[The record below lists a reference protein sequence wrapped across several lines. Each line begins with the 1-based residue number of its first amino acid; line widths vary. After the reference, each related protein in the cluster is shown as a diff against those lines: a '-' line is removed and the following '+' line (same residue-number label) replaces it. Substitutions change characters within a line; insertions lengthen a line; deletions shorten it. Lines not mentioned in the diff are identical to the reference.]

1 MKPTQS
7 QKCPH
12 SYSFSLIKHA
22 TFHFAKSWEHFLAVR
37 AEDDLARF
45 IVEKMSADDSCIIN
59 HLFLPHPPCIRLLN
73 EDINSFTG
81 TLSLQCHLNRLR
93 IGDKLPQPI
102 SCYNHKLIFTGIEI
116 TLSEFRIRNHTCCV
130 CYCVSE
136 GSGQI
141 KMEVSQELPFSSDSF
156 KHNTEKRQHFHIG
169 CKSSQKYL
177 PRHGKPGNV
186 HVAKPHA
193 RWAINTIVI
202 FNGKNS
208 TSCSED
214 TLLFFWG
221 IRLVVVSELI
231 SNNFTM
237 VLSGDNDT
245 GVANVHPCNSVS
257 PNNGHRECCA
267 TEFSINAKVSDNL
280 VLHLG
285 NCISRGLL
293 HIRGP
298 TRVRNHL
305 GCELVAEVR
314 GNTVTMLTMSIEA
327 TEDQCIRSRI
337 VSHNERVLV
346 LLPWV
351 VGGVP
356 FFGHSRIFSDSTAD
370 RSMVLRLLVSRG
382 WL

>member
-136 GSGQI
+136 GS
-141 KMEVSQELPFSSDSF
+141 
-156 KHNTEKRQHFHIG
+156 
-169 CKSSQKYL
+169 
-177 PRHGKPGNV
+177 RHGKPGNV